1 MIKNYLLTAFRNILR
16 HKGFSLI
23 NIFGL
28 ALSMSVCMLIIVV
41 IVDQFKY
48 DDFVTKQNQIYRIE
62 SIDNLSKYALKN
74 YASTT
79 FPLYNEL
86 TTNYAVVE
94 DAVLLNN
101 SLQGTGLYNETR
113 LPINGFYTNQ
123 SFFNLFDFELTKESY
138 KDPLAEPFSI
148 ILKEETAN
156 KYFGE
161 ENPIGKFIQLDSL
174 GDFKITGIVK
184 KPENK
189 TQFQFKALASI
200 STIDVLENNGKL
212 KDITSNWER
221 FYSNYIYILTNK
233 HSNIESIQNALN
245 KISKENYK
253 ELEEHDVSFYLKPFK
268 KIVPGAFIGN
278 EIGVFLPKI
287 FIIFLGGLSLIIII
301 SAAFNYT
308 SLSMAR
314 ALLRAK
320 EVGVRKTLGANR
332 RQIIFQFLSEAILVA
347 LFALIFAFILL
358 QLILPGFSG
367 MKLMSLLEISPKQG
381 FTVYLW
387 FFIFAVTTG
396 FLSGIL
402 PAVYISAF
410 NPIKVLKGVSNIK
423 LLSKITLRKILLV
436 TQFVFSMIFIISIIL
451 IYKQMNYM
459 INAEMGFDRDFVYN
473 IRLKDNDFDK
483 VKNYYSQL
491 PEVKNIAGVG
501 HVAGVGHIWDT
512 DMRLNSEDDKLN
524 AHYFAV
530 DQNYLDVMGIEL
542 IKGKNFP
549 ENLNPENESFII
561 VDERTLS
568 TLNLGDPGDAIG
580 KNIIV
585 DDSTFVEIIGVIK
598 NYNYAA
604 LFLPQRPLLLR
615 YVPESFRIAALR
627 IEGGINPSIVAKI
640 ENEWKSI
647 DKFNEFEGEFLDAE
661 IKDYYSYFEDILYTV
676 GFASILAIV
685 IACLGLFGMATYS
698 TQTRI
703 KEIGVRKVF
712 GAESKSIILFISK
725 TYIKMFIIA
734 AIIAGPLAYIINN
747 AWLQYIVNHAPFG
760 FGTIFIGIFIIIS
773 FGMITI
779 AAQTLKAANTNP
791 AQSLRY
797 E

>member
-1 MIKNYLLTAFRNILR
+1 
-16 HKGFSLI
+16 
-23 NIFGL
+23 
-28 ALSMSVCMLIIVV
+28 
-41 IVDQFKY
+41 
-48 DDFVTKQNQIYRIE
+48 
-62 SIDNLSKYALKN
+62 
-74 YASTT
+74 
-79 FPLYNEL
+79 
-86 TTNYAVVE
+86 
-94 DAVLLNN
+94 
-101 SLQGTGLYNETR
+101 
-113 LPINGFYTNQ
+113 
-123 SFFNLFDFELTKESY
+123 
-138 KDPLAEPFSI
+138 
-148 ILKEETAN
+148 
-156 KYFGE
+156 
-161 ENPIGKFIQLDSL
+161 
-174 GDFKITGIVK
+174 
-184 KPENK
+184 
-189 TQFQFKALASI
+189 
-200 STIDVLENNGKL
+200 
-212 KDITSNWER
+212 
-221 FYSNYIYILTNK
+221 
-233 HSNIESIQNALN
+233 
-245 KISKENYK
+245 
-253 ELEEHDVSFYLKPFK
+253 
-268 KIVPGAFIGN
+268 
-278 EIGVFLPKI
+278 
-287 FIIFLGGLSLIIII
+287 
-301 SAAFNYT
+301 
-308 SLSMAR
+308 MAR

-332 RQIIFQFLSEAILVA
+332 KQIIFQFLSEAILVA
-347 LFALIFAFILL
+347 IFALIFAFVLL

-387 FFIFAVTTG
+387 FFIFAVMTG

-512 DMRLNSEDDKLN
+512 DIRLNSEDDKLN

-542 IKGKNFP
+542 IKGDNFP

-561 VDERTLS
+561 VDERTLI
-568 TLNLGDPGDAIG
+568 TLNLGDPGNAIG

-627 IEGGINPSIVAKI
+627 IEGGSNPSIVAKI

-698 TQTRI
+698 TQTKI

-712 GAESKSIILFISK
+712 GAESKSIILLISK